1 MPRGGALRLSIDLP
15 AGLVGALLACS
26 LLLPLPVEIARLRAL
41 CRLAPEEQDIGA
53 PWNVGLVGAGI
64 MERTIV
70 VNRRAAGWN
79 GTGYGRRDVD
89 AVDLQPM
96 DAGVVIDR
104 MVRQHLPLVA
114 ARHKLHTAVRE
125 GGLLKGHPDAEGL
138 VVQGGIPIR
147 FVLVPGRL

>member
-41 CRLAPEEQDIGA
+41 CRLAPEEQDIGT
-53 PWNVGLVGAGI
+53 PGHVGIVGTAV

-79 GTGYGRRDVD
+79 GTGHGRRDVD
-89 AVDLQPM
+89 GIDLQAM
-96 DAGVVIDR
+96 DAGIVLDR
-104 MVRQHLPLVA
+104 MM
-114 ARHKLHTAVRE
+114 
-125 GGLLKGHPDAEGL
+125 
-138 VVQGGIPIR
+138 
-147 FVLVPGRL
+147 